1 MIILVTN
8 KAILKAFHDWGDWYR
23 TAEYNLMNFEPWL
36 EEKWGMI
43 MIEKR
48 FYKKLR
54 GFYEC
59 TIKEEGKAAL
69 FMLKYND

>member
-1 MIILVTN
+1 MKIEIPN
-8 KAILKAFHDWGDWYR
+8 KVILKAHNDWGDWYR
-23 TAEYNLMNFEPWL
+23 TAECNLIDFDPWL

-43 MIEKR
+43 IIEKR

-69 FMLKYND
+69 FMLKYYD